1 MNNCPYED
9 HYSHTTNYRYH
20 IIHDKC
26 KYCKLL
32 AMQSYGRLI
41 QDRNRQLYS
50 NSISNARQS
59 IINSNLRFPN
69 SYSERRYA
77 MDLTV
82 YGNNIWNA
90 NNEDQE
96 DIEELEDVEVLTSVS
111 ELNNN
116 SVISIYDKDSE
127 YLNKFCPICQDDI
140 EDQTII
146 RTINCNHIFHHK
158 CIDIWLETN
167 KNCPLCNFTF

>member
-26 KYCKLL
+26 KYCKQL

-41 QDRNRQLYS
+41 QDRNRQLYH
-50 NSISNARQS
+50 NSRSRSRNDTLNFTSRLNHS
-59 IINSNLRFPN
+59 D
-69 SYSERRYA
+69 RRYTNN
-77 MDLTV
+77 LTV
-82 YGNNIWNA
+82 YGNNIWNTA
-90 NNEDQE
+90 TELED
-96 DIEELEDVEVLTSVS
+96 ELEDVEVPTSVS

-116 SVISIYDKDSE
+116 SVISIYDNDNDNE

-140 EDQTII
+140 EEKSII
-146 RTINCNHIFHHK
+146 RMLSCNHIFHCK
-158 CIDIWLETN
+158 CIDKWLETN
-167 KNCPLCNFTF
+167 KNCPLCNFSF